1 MQSTHFT
8 VFDAARRV
16 QGFLDAQAAI
26 IGTAVPAPLR
36 AQLDASVTQ
45 IAALQA
51 TQGANASAAKGETA
65 KQKLLRGDL
74 YAHLLNPVGG
84 VARKQLRGVTE
95 FPSLTV
101 SAAFRESNKLL
112 AKATELA
119 DAAAK
124 YEKTF
129 IDNGLPA
136 DFIAQVQAGVA
147 AITASV
153 VARGSDLTQRVTAT
167 AGMKVADKAA
177 RATIDTMNRAL
188 KKVLTANPALLA
200 GWMAAKLVR
209 QPVVTPLPT
218 GSVSTPTS
226 PSPSTAPLAPATPA
240 SASAPAPVVPAVTK
254 PAA

>member
-8 VFDAARRV
+8 VLDAARRV

-36 AQLDASVTQ
+36 AQLDAAVTQ
-45 IAALQA
+45 IAAHQA
-51 TQGANASAAKGETA
+51 EQGASASAAKGETA

-74 YAHLLNPVGG
+74 YAHLLNPVAGI
-84 VARKQLRGVTE
+84 ARKQLRGVTE
-95 FPSLTV
+95 FPSLIV
-101 SAAFRESNKLL
+101 SAAFRLSNKLL

-124 YEKTF
+124 NEKLF

-136 DFIAQVQAGVA
+136 DFIAQIRAGVTE
-147 AITASV
+147 ISASV
-153 VARGSDLTQRVTAT
+153 VARDAAHTQQVTAT
-167 AGMKVADKAA
+167 AGMKVADKSA

-188 KKVLTANPALLA
+188 KKVLKANPALLA

-209 QPVVTPLPT
+209 QLVVTPLPT
-218 GSVSTPTS
+218 GSVSTPT
-226 PSPSTAPLAPATPA
+226 TPA
-240 SASAPAPVVPAVTK
+240 PTPAPVVPAATK